1 MPEGRQP
8 ATKQKSPVLNFED
21 YSKLSIEEKKQQRFN
36 VLHTIYKKSGGRS
49 MYEQYWFEEL
59 ILDLDVDKET
69 ARAILDYLMD
79 EGLLYKD
86 YNQFSAMLTHEG
98 LLEVEQAL
106 SKPESPTEHFPAH
119 SVNYI
124 INVGTMVGSGIQAG
138 SAGARL
144 TISETE
150 TKPKPERQKVRILFV
165 SANPRDTDTL
175 ELIKECNNVRDRLIS
190 TEYGDQFDFDQ
201 RHEVSVSEID
211 RHLLDYK
218 PQVLHFSG
226 HGSSDG
232 IVFQD
237 SDKEVERTSIRALSD
252 LFRIVNED
260 ESMTDDTRV
269 RLVFL
274 SACYSQKQ
282 AEAISKHV
290 DCVIGMS
297 AAVTDEAARVFAE
310 SFYQAI
316 GFGKSIKTAFDLG
329 CNKVARLNIPE
340 AHTPKLLNR
349 QGIDPSSIYLARI
362 SSNNNG

>member
-1 MPEGRQP
+1 MAMPEGWHP
-8 ATKQKSPVLNFED
+8 ATKQESPVLNFED

-59 ILDLDVDKET
+59 ILDLHVDKET

-86 YNQFSAMLTHEG
+86 YNQFSAMLTHKG

-106 SKPESPTEHFPAH
+106 SKPESPTEHFPA
-119 SVNYI
+119 
-124 INVGTMVGSGIQAG
+124 GS
-138 SAGARL
+138 
-144 TISETE
+144 
-150 TKPKPERQKVRILFV
+150 KPKPERQKVRILFV

-211 RHLLDYK
+211 RYLLDYK

-282 AEAISKHV
+282 AETISKHV

-329 CNKVARLNIPE
+329 CNKVARLNISE